1 MNLNSPALLPATAF
15 HRASY
20 LKGSGRTLPL
30 VLGALPFALI
40 TGAITVGAGISA
52 LNSMAMSLLIAAG
65 ASQIAAIDLI
75 TQQAPLLIVILTGL
89 IINLRLVMYS
99 ASIAPYLQDIPAWK
113 KLFFTFIL
121 TDQAYAVSLMEFTS
135 PESRVHRPSYYLG
148 AAVTVFVIWMLGV
161 LAGVLLGKAIP
172 ASWSLDFAVPLTF
185 MLLLISALKNK
196 PAWMAASASVFVS
209 VAAGAL
215 PYNLN
220 IILGAIAGILTGYW
234 TERSKTT

>member
-1 MNLNSPALLPATAF
+1 
-15 HRASY
+15 
-20 LKGSGRTLPL
+20 
-30 VLGALPFALI
+30 
-40 TGAITVGAGISA
+40 
-52 LNSMAMSLLIAAG
+52 MAMSLLIAAG

-121 TDQAYAVSLMEFTS
+121 TDQAYAVSLMEFSS

-196 PAWMAASASVFVS
+196 PAWMAAGASIFVS

>member
-1 MNLNSPALLPATAF
+1 M
-15 HRASY
+15 
-20 LKGSGRTLPL
+20 
-30 VLGALPFALI
+30 
-40 TGAITVGAGISA
+40 GAGISA